1 MEATRYL
8 LDMAVVAELT
18 RPNGNRRVFTLFA
31 QRQSIS
37 ALAAPVVFKLLQG
50 VDTLPEGQ
58 RRTQLAGFVAELLRS
73 GPPVLPFDR
82 EAALWL
88 ARETPRRRRLGR
100 PWSVMEG
107 QLAAIAGA
115 RELILVTRVPAAF
128 AGTGQLVTEDWFR
141 P

>member
-8 LDMAVVAELT
+8 LDMAVMAELT

-82 EAALWL
+82 ETVPVVDL
-88 ARETPRRRRLGR
+88 AGGRLVVDPPHGLIDEHGEA
-100 PWSVMEG
+100 PEG
-107 QLAAIAGA
+107 
-115 RELILVTRVPAAF
+115 
-128 AGTGQLVTEDWFR
+128 EDGEDGVER
-141 P
+141 